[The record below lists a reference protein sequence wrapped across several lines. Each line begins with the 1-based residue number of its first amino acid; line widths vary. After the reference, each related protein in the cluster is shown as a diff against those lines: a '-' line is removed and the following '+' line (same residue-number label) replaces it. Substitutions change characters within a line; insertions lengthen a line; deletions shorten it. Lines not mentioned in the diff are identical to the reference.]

1 MSSELTEL
9 WHGVKT
15 SHSKTY
21 GEIQRSIGQL
31 VKK

>member
-15 SHSKTY
+15 SNSKTY
-21 GEIQRSIGQL
+21 GEIQSSIGQL